1 MEPIFSF
8 LFKYRPLLF
17 QAGDV
22 RLMAPWPLLVTL
34 LVVGAVA
41 AIGILTYTRTPGR
54 ATGVERGAMVALRL
68 AALGVLLLCLFQP
81 TLVVTSVVPQR
92 NFVGV
97 LIDDSRSMN
106 LADEDGRSRADW
118 LRETLDA
125 DQSRLLLDLS
135 ERFTLRFFRFSG
147 ETSRVAGVED
157 IAFDGT
163 RTDLAGALNRA
174 REELSSVPLS
184 GLVMFTDGA
193 DNAGTPLTPAL
204 VPLQAAS
211 VPVFT
216 VGIGEEQVTPDVQ
229 IDRVE
234 VPRTVLRGSSL
245 VVDAVVTSRGLGQR
259 TVPLIVED
267 ERRILSTQDI
277 TLPAGDEPTIV
288 RVRFTMNDVGPQ
300 RIRFRIPAQGGE
312 RVVQNNERTS
322 IIDVRAATEKIL
334 YFEGEP
340 RHEVAFMRRA
350 LTGDDNLQL
359 VLLQRTAEGKYL
371 RLDVDHGEELAGGFP
386 KTREELFQYRALVLG
401 SVEASYFTYDQLT
414 MIADFVSQRGG
425 GLLLLGGRNAFAE
438 GGYAGTPLEDV
449 LPVMLETPAADP
461 RTAFLEVKVRPTLP
475 GLNHVATQ
483 LVPGQASTVA
493 DWERLPA
500 LSTLNR
506 VVRPKPG
513 ATVLLEGVGPG
524 ASGTRIVLAH
534 HRYGRG
540 KVIAL
545 PIQDSWLWQM
555 HVDMPLEDVTHET
568 FWRQLLR
575 WLSDGVPEAV
585 AVQADREQVEAGE
598 LVRLTVEVSDSAY
611 REVND
616 ALVTATV
623 TAPDGTVEYVTLDW
637 TLERDG
643 EYMGAFRPSSE
654 GAHNVAVHALRGE
667 LPLGSNAISVH
678 VGPSDTE
685 FFDAGLRSTLL
696 QRIAQETGGRYYTP
710 ANLAN
715 LPEDL
720 RYTGGGITLAE
731 ELELWDMPIFFLLL
745 VGLIGCEWAFRRRR
759 GLV

>member
-17 QAGDV
+17 QEGDL

-34 LVVGAVA
+34 LVVGVVA

-54 ATGVERGAMVALRL
+54 ATGVERGAMITLRL

-81 TLVVTSVVPQR
+81 TLVVTSVVAQR
-92 NFVGV
+92 NFVGILV
-97 LIDDSRSMN
+97 DDSRSMN
-106 LADEDGRSRADW
+106 LPDKDGRSRADW
-118 LRETLDA
+118 IRETLDA

-147 ETSRVAGVED
+147 ETSRVAGVEE

-184 GLVMFTDGA
+184 GLVLFTDGA

-216 VGIGEEQVTPDVQ
+216 VGIGEEQVTPDIQ

-234 VPRTVLRGSSL
+234 VPRTVLKGSSL
-245 VVDAVVTSRGLGQR
+245 VVDAVVTSRGLGER

-277 TLPAGDEPTIV
+277 TLPAGDEPTVV
-288 RVRFTMNDVGPQ
+288 RVRFTMNDIGPQ
-300 RIRFRIPAQGGE
+300 RVRFRIPPQDE

-350 LTGDDNLQL
+350 LAGDDNLQL

-401 SVEASYFTYDQLT
+401 SVEAGYFTYDQLT

-483 LVPGQASTVA
+483 LVPGQASTAA

-500 LSTLNR
+500 LATLNR

-524 ASGTRIVLAH
+524 ASDTRIVLAH

-540 KVIAL
+540 KVIAM
-545 PIQDSWLWQM
+545 PIQDSWLWKM

-585 AVQADREQVEAGE
+585 AVQADRDQVEAGE

-623 TAPDGTVEYVTLDW
+623 TAPDGTVEYVSLDW

-643 EYMGAFRPSSE
+643 EYMGAFRPSSA
-654 GAHNVAVHALRGE
+654 GAHNVAVHALRNE
-667 LPLGSNAISVH
+667 LPLGSNAISVY

-685 FFDAGLRSTLL
+685 FFDAGLRRTLL
-696 QRIAQETGGRYYTP
+696 ERIAQETGGRYYTA
-710 ANLAN
+710 ANLTN

-720 RYTGGGITLAE
+720 RYIGGGITLAE
-731 ELELWDMPIFFLLL
+731 ELELWDMPILFLLL
-745 VGLIGCEWAFRRRR
+745 VGLIGCEWAFRRKR